1 MKVKVIADELGNVIT
16 QTENPEIGY
25 VRFEQQTNCFSGN
38 WMKNQKRTA
47 LIFGKINDLA
57 ACGLNANDEL
67 DGKIV
72 IEESF
77 IPFNSKNSERELK
90 KAGETGII
98 CRVDDQPIYRRSRFT
113 QNLNEQDI
121 LIQHTNTDEIR
132 ESLEAMK
139 SLNIVLS

>member
-1 MKVKVIADELGNVIT
+1 
-16 QTENPEIGY
+16 
-25 VRFEQQTNCFSGN
+25 
-38 WMKNQKRTA
+38 MKNQKRTA

-57 ACGLNANDEL
+57 TCGLNPNDEL

-98 CRVDDQPIYRRSRFT
+98 CRVNDQPIYRRSRFT